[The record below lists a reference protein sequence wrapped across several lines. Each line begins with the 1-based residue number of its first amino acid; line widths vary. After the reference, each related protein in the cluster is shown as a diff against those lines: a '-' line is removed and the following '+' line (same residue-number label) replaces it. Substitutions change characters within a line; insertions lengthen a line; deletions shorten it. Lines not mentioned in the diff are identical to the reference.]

1 MPETKLVIMSGLLL
15 PGRSEYLEMTL
26 EINRQ
31 LEVQELLPRRTH
43 VPESAHTAGGS
54 RMIQYPRC

>member
-1 MPETKLVIMSGLLL
+1 MIMSGLLL